1 MNYFDA
7 SSIDQ
12 SIAAARRLSHH
23 RLGAIPD
30 LPDDGSRT
38 AAALHEALAAWR
50 GALGAADAGTET
62 LFSSLADF
70 LNRMRDE
77 DALLAARLREAPAAL
92 DTRGGRAP

>member
-38 AAALHEALAAWR
+38 AAAL
-50 GALGAADAGTET
+50 GAADAGTET

-77 DALLAARLREAPAAL
+77 DALLAARLREASAAL